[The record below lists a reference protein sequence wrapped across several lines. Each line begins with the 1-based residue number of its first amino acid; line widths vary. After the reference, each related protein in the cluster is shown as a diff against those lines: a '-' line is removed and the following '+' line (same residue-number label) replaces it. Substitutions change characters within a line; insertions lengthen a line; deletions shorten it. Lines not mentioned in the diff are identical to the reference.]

1 MHDDYTPRYL
11 AYLIARL
18 YEQIEDKSTIR
29 ILTNYLDYTESEAE
43 EALKNVE
50 SPELFACDDRIGS
63 ALLSAEESGNKQD
76 VFNVL
81 DGDFKIF
88 NIVINYDK
96 NNRTHGGLSEY

>member
-11 AYLIARL
+11 TYLIARL
-18 YEQIEDKSTIR
+18 YEQIEDKSTIE
-29 ILTNYLDYTESEAE
+29 ILTKYLDYTEDEAK
-43 EALKNVE
+43 EALENVE
-50 SPELFACDDRIGS
+50 KPELFACDDR
-63 ALLSAEESGNKQD
+63 LLSAEESGDKQD

>member
-11 AYLIARL
+11 TYLIARL
-18 YEQIEDKSTIR
+18 YEQIGDKSTIE
-29 ILTNYLDYTESEAE
+29 ILTKYLDYTEDEAK

-50 SPELFACDDRIGS
+50 KPELFACDDRIGA
-63 ALLSAEESGNKQD
+63 ALLSAEESADKQD

-88 NIVINYDK
+88 NLVINYDK
-96 NNRTHGGLSEY
+96 NNPPHGGLSEY